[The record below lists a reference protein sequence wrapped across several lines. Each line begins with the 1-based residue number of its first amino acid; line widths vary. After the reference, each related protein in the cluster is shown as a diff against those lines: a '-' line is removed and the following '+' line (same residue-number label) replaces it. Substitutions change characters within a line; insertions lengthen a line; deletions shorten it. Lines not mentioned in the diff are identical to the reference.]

1 MPRKEGLP
9 LALLEVREVTKK
21 FGELVAN
28 DRVSFTVDAG
38 AIVGLI
44 GPNGAGKTTL
54 FNCVSGLYPVTSGRI
69 FFDGREITGLPSWR
83 IARMGAVRTFQVVRP
98 LKDMTVYDNVLVGAF
113 LHGAG
118 GAKAR
123 ETAERCVRICGL
135 TEFADRPSGD
145 LPIGVKKRLELAR
158 ALATRPKLLMLDEVM
173 AGLTSTE
180 VKTALDLIRS
190 IRKGGTTLLIVEHIM
205 EAIMP
210 IADKVV
216 VLDGGI
222 RLAEGPPGEIIQDER
237 VITAY
242 LGEKF
247 SRRMQARK
255 GGQADG

>member
-1 MPRKEGLP
+1 M
-9 LALLEVREVTKK
+9 ALLEIRDVTKK

-28 DRVSFTVDAG
+28 DRVSFTVDTG

-54 FNCVSGLYPVTSGRI
+54 FNCISGLLKTSSGRI
-69 FFDGREITGLPSWR
+69 FFDGVEITGLPSYL

-98 LKDMTVYDNVLVGAF
+98 LKDMTVFDNVLVGAF
-113 LHGAG
+113 LHASTR
-118 GAKAR
+118 AQAL
-123 ETAERCVRICGL
+123 ETAETCIQMCNL
-135 TEFADRPSGD
+135 AEFADKPSGD
-145 LPIGVKKRLELAR
+145 LPIGIKKRLELAR

-180 VKTALDLIRS
+180 VKAALELIRR
-190 IRKGGTTLLIVEHIM
+190 IRDNGVTLLIVEHIM

-222 RLAEGPPGEIIQDER
+222 KIAEGPPDQITNDER
-237 VITAY
+237 VISAY
-242 LGEKF
+242 LGAKF
-247 SRRMQARK
+247 SRRLQAGRE
-255 GGQADG
+255 DGTHA

>member
-1 MPRKEGLP
+1 M
-9 LALLEVREVTKK
+9 ALLEVRDVTKK
-21 FGELVAN
+21 FGELVAC
-28 DRVSFTVDAG
+28 DRVSFTVEAG

-54 FNCVSGLYPVTSGRI
+54 FNCISGLFPVSSGKI
-69 FFDGREITGLPSWR
+69 VFDGREITGLPSYR

-98 LKDMTVYDNVLVGAF
+98 LKDMTVFDNVMVGAF
-113 LHGAG
+113 LQGAG
-118 GAKAR
+118 TAKAR
-123 ETAERCVRICGL
+123 AAAEHSIRICGL
-135 TEFADRPSGD
+135 AEFAGKASGD

-158 ALATRPKLLMLDEVM
+158 ALATRPRLLMLDEVM

-180 VKTALDLIRS
+180 VNTALELIRT
-190 IRKGGTTLLIVEHIM
+190 IRKEGITLLIVEHIM

-210 IADKVV
+210 IADRVV
-216 VLDGGI
+216 VLDGGVK
-222 RLAEGPPGEIIQDER
+222 LAEGPPAEIIHDER

-255 GGQADG
+255 EGGANG